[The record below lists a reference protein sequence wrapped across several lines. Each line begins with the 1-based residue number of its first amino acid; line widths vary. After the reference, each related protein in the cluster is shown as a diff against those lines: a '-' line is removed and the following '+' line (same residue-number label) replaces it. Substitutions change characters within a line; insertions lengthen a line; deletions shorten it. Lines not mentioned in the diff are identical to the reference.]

1 MKMNPTAAFLTSPQ
15 ANHNDNPVRLPE
27 ILRTAGWHVRVFQH
41 EQISM
46 TNADVYLDAQ
56 QATQFDLIWPLGFGP
71 RPSFSDRLQMWHL
84 IDATRL
90 INRPD
95 AYTWAHGKAA
105 WLNFAPPSMVS
116 SKPDQ
121 LVEFMLA
128 NGGEWVLKPAAG
140 SFGTKVQQIYS
151 AAEIYTILQA
161 DPGYWV
167 LQRFIP
173 EIRRGEVRTLICHD
187 EILGSYLRVP
197 TDQLHANL
205 AQQGRACAAVINQP
219 TQTLIENVHQHLIE
233 AGIGYAAIDTVGGY
247 LMEVNVANP
256 GGLATLEQVYE
267 KPFSTDMH
275 ARLIQ
280 ALERRL
286 ESRRSG

>member
-1 MKMNPTAAFLTSPQ
+1 MNPTAAFLISPQ
-15 ANHNDNPVRLPE
+15 ANRNNNPVRLPE
-27 ILRTAGWHVRVFQH
+27 ILRSAGWQVSVFDH

-46 TNADVYLDAQ
+46 VNADVCLEAQ
-56 QATQFDLIWPLGFGP
+56 LANQFDLIWPLGFGP

-84 IDATRL
+84 MDATRL

-116 SKPDQ
+116 SQPNQ
-121 LVEFMLA
+121 LIEFMQA

-140 SFGTKVQQIYS
+140 SFGEKVQQIDS
-151 AAEIYTILQA
+151 AAEITTTLQA

-173 EIRRGEVRTLICHD
+173 EIRLGEVRTLICHD

-205 AQQGRACAAVINQP
+205 AQQGQARTAVINQP
-219 TQTLIENVHQHLIE
+219 TQTLIENVHQQLIE
-233 AGIGYAAIDTVGGY
+233 AGVGYAAIDTVGGY
-247 LMEVNVANP
+247 LMEVNIANP
-256 GGLATLEQVYE
+256 GGLATLEQIYE

-286 ESRRSG
+286 DTRRSA